1 MPEGPE
7 RNWKGKDEERRR
19 YAENEERA
27 GSAQGKE
34 LSKLRTEK
42 AERSMAHMYE
52 TGGMRRLWLRGLDNV
67 RKRVLIHACGYNLG
81 VLMRGLTGSGTARS
95 LQGQG
100 SRPRF
105 ALFAALRTAISRL
118 LDRFPGIAGRLG
130 HDLSKIC

>member
-1 MPEGPE
+1 MKDGTTHLAYKAELAVDLESGALVAVTVQRADSGDTQTLPQALAAVEEAHGEGP
-7 RNWKGKDEERRR
+7 
-19 YAENEERA
+19 A
-27 GSAQGKE
+27 
-34 LSKLRTEK
+34 TVV
-42 AERSMAHMYE
+42 
-52 TGGMRRLWLRGLDNV
+52 LDNV

-81 VLMRGLTGSGTARS
+81 VQMRGLTGSGTPRS

-100 SRPRF
+100 RRPRF